1 MMNQQRLS
9 ANTKLRSA
17 TLILGLAFTSSMA
30 WGHATNT
37 ATPMQMADIATPVQ
51 ARYQAPG
58 FYRFQLGHM
67 EITALSDGT
76 VPQAM
81 DQLMAA
87 PTWQVQQLLRESFET
102 LPVETSMNAFVVH
115 TGQHLLLVDTG
126 AGSSFGPEV
135 GNHLLR
141 NLQAAGYSAEDM
153 DAVLLTHVHGDHS
166 GGLIDAQGRAV
177 FPNAQLYVAK
187 AELAHWLSDSTKA
200 RAQPHHQPMFDA
212 GRAALAPYLQQQR
225 VRTFEAGDALFPG
238 ISVIGSPGH
247 TPGHS
252 FFRVQS
258 AGQTLVIWGDV
269 VHAAQVQ
276 FPAPEITIAYDT
288 DQPAAA
294 RMRLAAFQAAAR
306 EGYWVAAPHI
316 SFPGIGHVRQRAGQ
330 FEWVPAPYSLG
341 Q

>member
-1 MMNQQRLS
+1 M
-9 ANTKLRSA
+9 T
-17 TLILGLAFTSSMA
+17 
-30 WGHATNT
+30 WGHASTGPAAQT
-37 ATPMQMADIATPVQ
+37 QEAGIATPAQ

-58 FYRFQLGHM
+58 FYRFQLGNM
-67 EITALSDGT
+67 EITVLSDGT

-81 DQLMAA
+81 DQLMVAA
-87 PTWQVQQLLRESFET
+87 DGQVQQLLGERFET
-102 LPVETSMNAFVVH
+102 LPVETSMNAFVIH
-115 TGQHLLLVDTG
+115 TGQQLLLVDAG
-126 AGSSFGPEV
+126 AGTSFGPEV

-141 NLQAAGYSAEDM
+141 NLQAAGYRAQDI

-166 GGLIDAQGRAV
+166 GGLVDEQGTAI
-177 FPNAQLYVAK
+177 FPKALLYMAK
-187 AELAHWLSDSTKA
+187 AELAHWLSDSVKE
-200 RAQPHHQPMFDA
+200 RAQPHHQSMFA
-212 GRAALAPYLQQQR
+212 TGRAALAPYLQQQR
-225 VRTFEAGDALFPG
+225 VRTFEADDVLFPG
-238 ISVIGSPGH
+238 ISVIASPGH

-276 FPAPEITIAYDT
+276 FPAPSITIAYDT
-288 DQPAAA
+288 DQSAAA
-294 RMRLAAFQAAAR
+294 HMRLLAFQSAAR

-330 FEWVPAPYSLG
+330 FEWVPASYSLA